1 MKYAVP
7 VVDGKMSQHFGHC
20 QIFSLFEVDE
30 QSKTIT
36 GREDL
41 PSPEH
46 QPGVLPVWLA
56 DQGASVILSG
66 GMGPHAQQLFQSHG
80 VKVVTGVVESDPQKA
95 VLDHINGNL
104 STDSNTCN
112 HKEGDSCN
120 H

>member
-46 QPGVLPVWLA
+46 QPGVLPRLA
-56 DQGASVILSG
+56 GGPGRFCYPIRRNGPSRAAAFPVPWSQG
-66 GMGPHAQQLFQSHG
+66 
-80 VKVVTGVVESDPQKA
+80 
-95 VLDHINGNL
+95 GNRR
-104 STDSNTCN
+104 C
-112 HKEGDSCN
+112 
-120 H
+120 